1 MKFIVTFILRLLWNK
16 QDVALIAKAGFR
28 LLGGLRTFHSKRAQ
42 CLCFIDVNLF
52 ETGFFSIDSD
62 CKRFCERLRRL

>member
-1 MKFIVTFILRLLWNK
+1 MVTFILRLLWNK

-28 LLGGLRTFHSKRAQ
+28 LLGGMRTFHSKRAQ

-52 ETGFFSIDSD
+52 ETGFFS
-62 CKRFCERLRRL
+62 KRKKVISGKRAKVKS